1 MKSKILD
8 PNFKYVS
15 AAATNVQETW
25 RKFGWRPIS
34 EMSKVRSLESSQRHQ
49 TEERNSTKIQRV
61 R

>member
-8 PNFKYVS
+8 PNFKYINS
-15 AAATNVQETW
+15 AATNVQETW

-34 EMSKVRSLESSQRHQ
+34 EMSQVRSLESSQRHQ

>member
-8 PNFKYVS
+8 PNFKYTS

-34 EMSKVRSLESSQRHQ
+34 EMSQVRSVESGKGHQ
-49 TEERNSTKIQRV
+49 TEDRNSAKNERV

>member
-8 PNFKYVS
+8 PNFKYTS

-34 EMSKVRSLESSQRHQ
+34 EMSQVRSLESSQRHQ

>member
-8 PNFKYVS
+8 PNFKYTN

-34 EMSKVRSLESSQRHQ
+34 EMSQVRSLESSKGHQ

>member
-8 PNFKYVS
+8 PNFKYTN

-34 EMSKVRSLESSQRHQ
+34 EMSQVRSLESSKGHQ
-49 TEERNSTKIQRV
+49 TEERNSPKIQRV